1 MGLGEKERALLYLE
15 KAYSERANA
24 LIYLRADSR
33 FDVLRA
39 EPRFKD
45 LVRRIGLP
53 Q

>member
-1 MGLGEKERALLYLE
+1 MGLGEKERALAYLE
-15 KAYSERANA
+15 KAYSEHVNA
-24 LIYLRADSR
+24 LIYLRADAR

-45 LVRRIGLP
+45 LVHCIGLP